1 MIANDFKTYYAENN
15 IREEVSPKNI
25 DAITSHRE
33 KNDDLFI
40 VQCNEGLRTPEK
52 ESELERF

>member
-1 MIANDFKTYYAENN
+1 MIANEFKTYYAENN

-25 DAITSHRE
+25 DTITSHRE

-40 VQCNEGLRTPEK
+40 VNTVQCNKGL
-52 ESELERF
+52 